1 MRLEAHVDVA
11 RARLR
16 RATVTRSI
24 ASKLDGGKTYLI
36 VEPLGR
42 PRLWR
47 LSTDAVVEGFTD
59 GLAKA
64 GALAGLARLRTAVTA
79 ARTLLVQ
86 RCESLIERELPDVAI
101 LAMLLDGGEL
111 HVHSV
116 GPCRAYLNRR
126 RHTERITTR
135 DEDAS
140 GLLESTPTETRV
152 SLEPDDL
159 VLAGSLSAFSSASVS
174 LVATVLERDPSTAGS
189 VIAQLLTEP
198 AEQSGS
204 GAAVIVARAR

>member
-16 RATVTRSI
+16 RATVTRSL
-24 ASKLDGGKTYLI
+24 ASKLDGGRTYLI

-47 LSTDAVVEGFTD
+47 LSTDAVVEGFTK
-59 GLAKA
+59 GLESA
-64 GALAGLARLRTAVTA
+64 GSARGPERLRAAVTS
-79 ARTLLVQ
+79 ARALLVQ
-86 RCESLIERELPDVAI
+86 RCESLIERELPDVAL
-101 LAMLLDGGEL
+101 LAMQVDGGEL

-126 RHTERITTR
+126 RRTERITTR

-140 GLLESTPTETRV
+140 GLLGSAPTETRV

-159 VLAGSLSAFSSASVS
+159 VLAGSLNAFSSAAVS
-174 LVATVLERDPSTAGS
+174 LVATVLERDPATTGA
-189 VIAQLLTEP
+189 VVAQLLTEP

-204 GAAVIVARAR
+204 GAAVVVARAR